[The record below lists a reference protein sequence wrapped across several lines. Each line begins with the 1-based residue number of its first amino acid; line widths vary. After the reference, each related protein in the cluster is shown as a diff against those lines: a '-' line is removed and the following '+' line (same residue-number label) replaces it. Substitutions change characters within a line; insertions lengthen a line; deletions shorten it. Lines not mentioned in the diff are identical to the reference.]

1 MDKLFDR
8 SQVLDCDCYVAD
20 YSEMTQD
27 EKKVVISLEPFSD
40 IAYFHLHKKNKN
52 NRIPYLAVN
61 LEEYPAFRKGIEN
74 CECVF
79 KAISHNESS
88 WLMFLELKYCKSD
101 HIESYCF
108 KAYSQMNEILTKLE
122 AHGVSDRSKNNVYF
136 VYSVPDY
143 PEKVPFGAWVVSQ
156 NDILKGFEE
165 SGIHLIGDCKV
176 LIATPKHLQT
186 PKIHI

>member
-1 MDKLFDR
+1 MDCLFDH
-8 SQVLDCDCYVAD
+8 SPILDCDCSIAD
-20 YSEMTQD
+20 YSEMTTH
-27 EKKVVISLEPFSD
+27 EKKVVISLEPFTD

-61 LEEYPAFRKGIEN
+61 LEEYPAFRKDIEN

-79 KAISHNESS
+79 KSMNQNVGS
-88 WLMFLELKYCKSD
+88 WVMFLELKYCNED
-101 HIESYCF
+101 RIESYCF

-122 AHGVSDRSKNNVYF
+122 KKGVVDKSKNNVYF

-143 PEKVPFGAWVVSQ
+143 PEKVPFGAWTVSQ
-156 NDILKGFEE
+156 NDILKEFEE
-165 SGIHLIGDCKV
+165 SGIHLIGECKM

-186 PKIHI
+186 PKIKL

>member
-1 MDKLFDR
+1 MDRLFDH
-8 SQVLDCDCYVAD
+8 SPILDCDSYIAD
-20 YSEMTQD
+20 YSEMTKD
-27 EKKVVISLEPFSD
+27 EKKVVISLEPFTD

-61 LEEYPAFRKGIEN
+61 LEEYPAFRKDIEN

-79 KAISHNESS
+79 KSMNQNVGS
-88 WLMFLELKYCKSD
+88 WVMFLELKYCNED
-101 HIESYCF
+101 RIESYCF

-122 AHGVSDRSKNNVYF
+122 KKGVIDKSKNNVYF

-143 PEKVPFGAWVVSQ
+143 PEKVPFGAWTVSQ
-156 NDILKGFEE
+156 NDILKEFEE
-165 SGIHLIGDCKV
+165 SGIHLIGECKM

-186 PKIHI
+186 PKIKL

>member
-8 SQVLDCDCYVAD
+8 SQVLDCDCYIAD
-20 YSEMTQD
+20 YSEATNN
-27 EKKVVISLEPFSD
+27 EKKVVISPEPFTD

-61 LEEYPAFRKGIEN
+61 LEEYPAFRKNIEN

-79 KAISHNESS
+79 KAMSHIERS

-101 HIESYCF
+101 RIESYSF
-108 KAYSQMNEILTKLE
+108 KAFSQMNEILTKLE
-122 AHGVSDRSKNNVYF
+122 TQGVVDRSKNNVYF

-143 PEKVPFGAWVVSQ
+143 PEKVPFGAWTISQ
-156 NDILKGFEE
+156 NSILKGFEE
-165 SGIHLIGDCKV
+165 SGIHLIGECKM
-176 LIATPKHLQT
+176 LIATPRYLQT
-186 PKIHI
+186 PKIKI